1 MAAMETNGDAKRPPK
16 IEELMTGPEG
26 LRATDYANYFSSYA
40 FIYHQKQMLT
50 DAKRMEA
57 YRDAILGNAQCFKD
71 KVVLDVGAGSGILS
85 IWAAKAG
92 AKKVIVAMI
101 HSAKG
106 QSKIVPE
113 CTLPLTSQRC
123 VDLIV
128 TELAVM
134 EPRADGLHL
143 LETGPGVS
151 VEEVVAHTDA
161 ELVIAGDIP
170 EMDLSRTA

>member
-1 MAAMETNGDAKRPPK
+1 MARKPWLRSTAV
-16 IEELMTGPEG
+16 TGRSPSE
-26 LRATDYANYFSSYA
+26 R
-40 FIYHQKQMLT
+40 
-50 DAKRMEA
+50 E
-57 YRDAILGNAQCFKD
+57 
-71 KVVLDVGAGSGILS
+71 
-85 IWAAKAG
+85 
-92 AKKVIVAMI
+92 
-101 HSAKG
+101 SAKG

-113 CTLPLTSQRC
+113 CTLPLTSQCC